1 MPWAQE
7 QEAAALQEL
16 GAITVRTMKSRARF
30 APTHLQLL
38 WQLQAMS
45 TGLVL
50 ILVVVVEFVAS
61 WMKND
66 GEV

>member
-7 QEAAALQEL
+7 QEAAELQEL

-45 TGLVL
+45 AGLVL
-50 ILVVVVEFVAS
+50 MLVVVVEFVAS
-61 WMKND
+61 WMKN
-66 GEV
+66 EEEM